1 MSCAACRCTIISQ
14 TLNNKHCNL
23 LQAAHYNLRSHAPNG
38 AVVTLNFKL
47 LRAALSKKHHKE
59 PNLNLLPHD
68 SFSVSTIGRVLTWS
82 LSTGRYIVVF
92 TEMIVILTFLSRF
105 TLDRQLTDLN
115 EAILRKQAL
124 IESYDDLEPKVRQ
137 IQKKTEFIR
146 QLKSRIQVLELFDF
160 LDQNA
165 PESITFDNLS
175 IRPEGFSLEA
185 VALSATDMSSFITAL
200 KTDPRFL
207 GVSLDKV
214 SVGENDTGIGFGIR
228 AGFKTA
234 TPSPAPVKKTS
245 TEESL

>member
-1 MSCAACRCTIISQ
+1 
-14 TLNNKHCNL
+14 
-23 LQAAHYNLRSHAPNG
+23 
-38 AVVTLNFKL
+38 
-47 LRAALSKKHHKE
+47 
-59 PNLNLLPHD
+59 
-68 SFSVSTIGRVLTWS
+68 
-82 LSTGRYIVVF
+82 
-92 TEMIVILTFLSRF
+92 MIVILTFLSRF

-124 IESYDDLEPKVRQ
+124 IESYGDLEPRVREV
-137 IQKKTEFIR
+137 QKKTEFIR

-185 VALSATDMSSFITAL
+185 VALSATDMSSFVTAL

-214 SVGENDTGIGFGIR
+214 TVNENDTGINFGIR
-228 AGFKTA
+228 AGFKTV
-234 TPSPAPVKKTS
+234 TPAPLPAKKGAA
-245 TEESL
+245 TEEDL